1 MADENENG
9 EEEVKKK
16 SPLMLIIIVAVVMLV
31 LGGGGAYFLL
41 GGKSSSPAP
50 AAATAEGETAEGE
63 EAEAANVPK
72 AEAVYFSLDPRFVVN
87 FVGKSRARFLQVQI
101 DGVTRD
107 PMIKEDVTLHL
118 PKIRNNILMLLSS
131 KTYDDLSNPE
141 GKEQLRQEVLTEIQS
156 IIKEESGHEGV
167 EDIFFT
173 SFVMQ

>member
-1 MADENENG
+1 MAEENENG

-41 GGKSSSPAP
+41 GGKSSTPAQ
-50 AAATAEGETAEGE
+50 AAADGETVEGDE
-63 EAEAANVPK
+63 EATEAIEPK
-72 AEAVYFSLDPRFVVN
+72 AEAVYFSLNPRFVVN
-87 FVGKSRARFLQVQI
+87 FVGKSKARFLQVEI

-118 PKIRNNILMLLSS
+118 PKIRNNVLMLLSS
-131 KTYDDLSNPE
+131 KSYDDLSHPE
-141 GKEQLRQEVLTEIQS
+141 GKEQLRQEVLSEIQS

>member
-1 MADENENG
+1 MAEENANG
-9 EEEVKKK
+9 EEEAKPK
-16 SPLMLIIIVAVVMLV
+16 SPLKLIILVAVVMLV

-41 GGKSSSPAP
+41 GSKSSAPAP
-50 AAATAEGETAEGE
+50 EVTTTEGSEETAEVKE
-63 EAEAANVPK
+63 PK

-87 FVGKSRARFLQVQI
+87 FVGKSKARFLQVQI

-131 KTYDDLSNPE
+131 KTYNDLSDPE

-156 IIKEESGHEGV
+156 ILKEESGHEGV